1 MATVDI
7 KNAVKAGVLEAYAE
21 QEAAKAHQ
29 SLVDFHE
36 ENNGSKKDPMQ
47 AVLANQATIIE
58 LFKQFNDNT
67 SWLGNAA
74 SSTAGYGQSGVAQQ
88 AMASSQNSL
97 SLGSNITGDMIG
109 GNSSIRTLIINHG
122 VVMTDSNSGVVQ
134 GGVSNVGAAQTAT
147 PSPSSVTESDD
158 NISYK
163 AGIAGDETDRAQARI
178 DHEESK
184 AYQEYTMK
192 PTMTKLSQA
201 LDKYL
206 NQENTATVGNA
217 DGGLPGFLGNLIGG
231 AIGAIG
237 GLAVG
242 WMSGLKAQWSKVGKS
257 FVGAWNKATSWIKD
271 TKLAKKVSE
280 LGTSFKSMIS
290 GVKNSV
296 VGKFNGMK
304 TAVGQTLGEMKS
316 SFMKTLTGWKDAIK
330 NSTVGKAA
338 SAVKSKVGSI
348 FSKIGNSIA
357 SGVKYAGNLAAKAV
371 TESPIV
377 KFGKSAVGAAKS
389 AGKLAMGIGKK
400 IPIVQGIGS
409 LVDGA
414 KNTYDVWKK
423 TGNIKD
429 TMSTALAGATD
440 ALVNTLAVP
449 EIIGM
454 AKGVYNGAKTGGLKG
469 ALKGAGS
476 GFMNAHDA
484 NQVSIGQSFAAEV
497 AHWAGNE
504 TDTTKAIRRASMY
517 GLTKDQVG
525 LANINGNAAGFGTA
539 AALYQGDRKLAAGS
553 TINTNEPNAT
563 TGDGV
568 SGTRKSDADKNKEIA
583 NMMKDAFIE
592 AMTSEEVKN
601 ANAEQA
607 KAAGE
612 AINGALMG

>member
-47 AVLANQATIIE
+47 SVLANQATIIE

-67 SWLGNAA
+67 SGLGNAA

-97 SLGSNITGDMIG
+97 SLGSGISGDMIG
-109 GNSSIRTLIINHG
+109 GTGSIRTLIINHG
-122 VVMTDSNSGVVQ
+122 VVMTDSGSGVVQ

-147 PSPSSVTESDD
+147 PTATTVSDSDD

-163 AGIAGDETDRAQARI
+163 AGIAGDDTDRAQSKI
-178 DHEESK
+178 DNEERK

-206 NQENTATVGNA
+206 NQDNTSTLGSSGA

-242 WMSGLKAQWSKVGKS
+242 WLNGLKTQWSKVGKS
-257 FVGAWNKATSWIKD
+257 FVSVWKGATSWIKD
-271 TKLAKKVSE
+271 SKLGQNISK
-280 LGTSFKSMIS
+280 LGATFKSMV
-290 GVKNSV
+290 GGLKASV
-296 VGKFNGMK
+296 VGKFKGMQ
-304 TAVGQTLGEMKS
+304 TAVGQTLDGMKS
-316 SFMKTLTGWKDAIK
+316 SFMKTLTGWKNAIK

-338 SAVKSKVGSI
+338 SAVKNAVGSLFSKV
-348 FSKIGNSIA
+348 A
-357 SGVKYAGNLAAKAV
+357 SGVKSVGKIAANAV
-371 TESPIV
+371 AQSPIAKV
-377 KFGKSAVGAAKS
+377 GQSAVGAAKS
-389 AGKLAMGIGKK
+389 AGKIAMGIGKK
-400 IPIVQGIGS
+400 IPAIQGIGS

-414 KNTYDVWKK
+414 KNSYDIWKK

-449 EIIGM
+449 EIIGA
-454 AKGVYNGAKTGGLKG
+454 AKGLYSGAKTGGLKG

-476 GFMNAHDA
+476 GIMNAHDA
-484 NQVSIGQSFAAEV
+484 NKVSIGQSFAAEV
-497 AHWAGNE
+497 AHLSGNE
-504 TDTTKAIRRASMY
+504 TDTTKAFRKASMY

-568 SGTRKSDADKNKEIA
+568 SGARKSDAEKNKEITS
-583 NMMKDAFIE
+583 MMKDAFIE

-601 ANAEQA
+601 ASVEQA
-607 KAAGE
+607 KATGD
-612 AINGALMG
+612 AINGRLMG